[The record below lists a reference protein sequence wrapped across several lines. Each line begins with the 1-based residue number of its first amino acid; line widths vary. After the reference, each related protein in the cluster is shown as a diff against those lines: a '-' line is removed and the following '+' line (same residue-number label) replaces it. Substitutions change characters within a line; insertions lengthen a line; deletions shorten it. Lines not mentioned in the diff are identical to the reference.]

1 MSERMEK
8 VIPGIARLVQIEQ
21 IIRSSKK
28 VLDSRLLT
36 AGLKPN
42 EVLDVKAD
50 AGLRRIRVW

>member
-1 MSERMEK
+1 MEK